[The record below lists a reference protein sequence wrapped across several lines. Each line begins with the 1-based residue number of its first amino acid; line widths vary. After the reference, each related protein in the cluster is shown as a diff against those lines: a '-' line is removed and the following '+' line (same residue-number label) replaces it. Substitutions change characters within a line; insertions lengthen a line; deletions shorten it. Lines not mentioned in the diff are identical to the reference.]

1 MNRKS
6 IFSCIALLLTASCLT
21 ACSNTSQKVVFSSN
35 WQNDNIVSINDLTD
49 TLEYDITFEKS
60 SAVGEYQ
67 IDYKNGKYTAV
78 LKTEQLGDRTIY
90 AYETTLTIDVTYEY
104 DQESVFF
111 SDRVY
116 SLVKFE
122 KADKSL
128 RPISSHKEVISHS
141 PEKSAQSLDACYRT
155 LDYVVDVTYNEDY
168 SGSSTLAL
176 KNGDTTDE
184 SQNSFQMD
192 TDKFTCLDNEQLLF
206 ALRGVNPSLTT
217 SPKFNVYNPAIK
229 MTQLVNGTFSAETAA
244 DFTFARNGETKQ
256 RTISY
261 FPVSIVLN
269 GKNAGATQKVWVA
282 KNTNI
287 QNNTYRNVILKMEMP
302 VYYSLGTLVYTL
314 KSATFSN

>member
-21 ACSNTSQKVVFSSN
+21 ACANTNQKVVFSSN
-35 WQNDNIVSINDLTD
+35 WQNDNIVSINDLTE
-49 TLEYDITFEKS
+49 TLEYDVTFEKS
-60 SAVGEYQ
+60 SAANEYQ
-67 IDYKNGKYTAV
+67 IDYTNGKYTTL
-78 LKTEQLGDRTIY
+78 LKMEQLGDRTIY
-90 AYETTLTIDVTYEY
+90 AYETTLTIDVTYEFN
-104 DQESVFF
+104 QESVSF

-122 KADKSL
+122 KADKAL
-128 RPISSHKEVISHS
+128 RPISSHKEVFSHS
-141 PEKSAQSLDACYRT
+141 PEKSPQTLEACYT
-155 LDYVVDVTYNEDY
+155 LLDYVVDVTYHEDY
-168 SGSSTLAL
+168 SGSSVFIL
-176 KNGDTTDE
+176 KNGTETNE
-184 SQNSFQMD
+184 YQHSFQMD

-217 SPKFNVYNPAIK
+217 SPKFNVYNPAME
-229 MTQLVNGTFSAETAA
+229 MTQLVNGTFAAETAA
-244 DFTFARNGETKQ
+244 DFTFTRNGETVK

-269 GKNAGATQKVWVA
+269 GKNSGATQKVWIA